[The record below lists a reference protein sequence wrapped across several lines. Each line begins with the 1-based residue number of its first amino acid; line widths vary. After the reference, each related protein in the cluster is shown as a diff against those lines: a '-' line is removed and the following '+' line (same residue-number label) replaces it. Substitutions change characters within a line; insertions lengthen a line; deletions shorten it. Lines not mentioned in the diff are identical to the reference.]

1 MKRHIAW
8 GIATVWMLTALAGC
22 GCQHQWEEATCTTP
36 KTCTQCGETEGEA
49 LGHTWTDATCTE
61 PSTCTRCGETTGTAL
76 GHDVAQWTE
85 ETPSTCSE
93 PGTETGF
100 CTRCQQEVTQELPLA
115 EHTLGD
121 WTVKTPATEGSPG
134 TRVQTCTICGATVNT
149 EQFTLSPEEVKQQY
163 MDSCQTYSYEEI
175 ARNPDTY
182 FGEHAKF
189 KGEVIQV
196 MPEGDSYTLRVNIT
210 QGSYFWSD
218 PILVTYTKQ
227 DSSEANILED
237 DIVMM
242 YGTLAGDYTYETV
255 MGNELTVPFL
265 MAEYID
271 IQ

>member
-1 MKRHIAW
+1 MKSRFAL
-8 GIATVWMLTALAGC
+8 GIACLMALTALAGC
-22 GCQHQWEEATCTTP
+22 GCQHQWTEATCTEA
-36 KTCTQCGETEGEA
+36 KTCALCGETEGEP
-49 LGHTWTDATCTE
+49 LGHQWADATCTE
-61 PSTCTRCGETTGTAL
+61 PSTCSRCGETTGEPL
-76 GHDVAQWTE
+76 CHEVAQWTE

-115 EHTLGD
+115 EHTPGE
-121 WTVKTPATEGSPG
+121 WTVKTPATEDTPG
-134 TRVQTCTICGATVNT
+134 TRVQTCTVCGAEVNQET
-149 EQFTLSPEEVKQQY
+149 FTLTPEEIKQQFI
-163 MDSCQTYSYEEI
+163 DSCQTYSYEEI
-175 ARNPDTY
+175 ARNPTSY
-182 FGEHAKF
+182 LAKHAKF

-227 DSSEANILED
+227 DSNEANILED

-242 YGTLAGDYTYETV
+242 YGLLMGDYTYETV
-255 MGNELTVPFL
+255 MGNELTVPFF

>member
-1 MKRHIAW
+1 M
-8 GIATVWMLTALAGC
+8 
-22 GCQHQWEEATCTTP
+22 
-36 KTCTQCGETEGEA
+36 
-49 LGHTWTDATCTE
+49 
-61 PSTCTRCGETTGTAL
+61 
-76 GHDVAQWTE
+76 
-85 ETPSTCSE
+85 
-93 PGTETGF
+93 
-100 CTRCQQEVTQELPLA
+100 TQELPLA
-115 EHTLGD
+115 EHTPGD
-121 WTVKTPATEGSPG
+121 WTVKTPATEDSPG
-134 TRVQTCTICGATVNT
+134 TRVQTCTVCGATVNT

-255 MGNELTVPFL
+255 MGNELTVPSL

>member
-1 MKRHIAW
+1 M
-8 GIATVWMLTALAGC
+8 
-22 GCQHQWEEATCTTP
+22 
-36 KTCTQCGETEGEA
+36 
-49 LGHTWTDATCTE
+49 
-61 PSTCTRCGETTGTAL
+61 
-76 GHDVAQWTE
+76 
-85 ETPSTCSE
+85 
-93 PGTETGF
+93 
-100 CTRCQQEVTQELPLA
+100 
-115 EHTLGD
+115 
-121 WTVKTPATEGSPG
+121 
-134 TRVQTCTICGATVNT
+134 NT

-182 FGEHAKF
+182 FGEHTKF